1 MDQCVPPC
9 LKKAETFEACELPSA
24 QSPSPIVA
32 PHTSAQQSKLSW
44 IQSVSE
50 ITPRIRNNQRKKLKS
65 HLKNCDAIDHDLE
78 ASLACEG
85 GVHQE

>member
-32 PHTSAQQSKLSW
+32 LHTSVQQSKLKGFLK
-44 IQSVSE
+44 VHLE
-50 ITPRIRNNQRKKLKS
+50 LEMTKEKLKS
-65 HLKNCDAIDHDLE
+65 NLKNCDAIDHDLE